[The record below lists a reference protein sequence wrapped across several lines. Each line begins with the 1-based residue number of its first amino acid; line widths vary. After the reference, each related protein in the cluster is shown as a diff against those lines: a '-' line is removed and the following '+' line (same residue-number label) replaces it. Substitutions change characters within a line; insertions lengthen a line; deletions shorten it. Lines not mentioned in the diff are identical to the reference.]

1 MSWHGT
7 RHVIAPDCLDHQVN
21 ETLDGIDRAH
31 TLRSP
36 DVRGN
41 QVQSHTLRGRHKAQQ
56 LQQLVAGRC
65 SGLEIKWLVRDCL

>member
-1 MSWHGT
+1 L
-7 RHVIAPDCLDHQVN
+7 HVIAPDRLAHQVN

-31 TLRSP
+31 A
-36 DVRGN
+36 
-41 QVQSHTLRGRHKAQQ
+41 LRGRNKAQQ

>member
-31 TLRSP
+31 TLR
-36 DVRGN
+36 
-41 QVQSHTLRGRHKAQQ
+41 GRHKAQQ

-65 SGLEIKWLVRDCL
+65 SGLEIKWLVRDCHFDGS